1 MKHNPYKLSLLAQ
14 ALALVT
20 LSVSDGDGGGAT
32 GTAAPGTPAAV
43 PVPVAGSDGATVST
57 VAADK
62 PKIDFGPG
70 YASREVAYHFKK
82 DKELGIKRPTVNL
95 QIPAATPDLVLS
107 ILDAGGKE
115 LDLLLEVMTDTLIN
129 QGRQQVNAKEDIT
142 QESFNA
148 AEVNW
153 KFIAELPP
161 KERRGGGIPKE
172 DWESFQKDYVEV
184 MPGLTGKSLEQVTN
198 AAKLFTARLQPVKT
212 NKLFLTKL
220 QEQLG
225 IWFTKSPNAE
235 DYQDLYEFL
244 DNKMTEFLKKDDA
257 ELLANI

>member
-1 MKHNPYKLSLLAQ
+1 MYHNRYKQSLLSQ
-14 ALALVT
+14 AIAFMVLG
-20 LSVSDGDGGGAT
+20 VSDGDGGGAVAATTLQAGETT
-32 GTAAPGTPAAV
+32 GAAPAGTT
-43 PVPVAGSDGATVST
+43 STEVS
-57 VAADK
+57 ADK

-70 YASREVAYHFKK
+70 YVSKDVAFHFKK
-82 DKELGIKRPTVNL
+82 DKKLDIKRPTVNL
-95 QIPAATPDLVLS
+95 QVPAATPDLIME
-107 ILDAGGKE
+107 ILDKGGKE
-115 LDLLLEVMTDTLIN
+115 LDLLIEVVTDTLIG
-129 QGRQQVNAKEDIT
+129 QARQQVNAKEDIS
-142 QESFNA
+142 QETFNP

-153 KFIAELPP
+153 KFLAELPP

-172 DWESFQKDYVEV
+172 DWADFQEDYIEI
-184 MPGLTGKSLEQVTN
+184 MPGLTGKTVDQVTN

-235 DYQDLYEFL
+235 DFQDLFEFL